1 MNSAMELSTKS
12 RLLKAAVTVFSDHGF
27 AGGSIRQIASL
38 AGANIAAV
46 TYHYGSKK
54 ALWQAVFTHLQN
66 QLVDAIFVDQHK
78 WREMTPYERV
88 ENTTRNYVRFCARYP
103 ELHRITMFE
112 TIKGGEML
120 EWLNER
126 KLALFSEKSMEW
138 VSLAQQEGVY
148 SRELSAMHLHFI
160 VTHASN
166 SVFLLAPHIKQV
178 FGVDVF
184 EEEQVDKFAD
194 AMVNLFLRRDGDE
207 GNEDVVVG
215 AGLNEFLEN

>member
-207 GNEDVVVG
+207 GNEDVVVRE
-215 AGLNEFLEN
+215 GLNEFLEN

>member
-1 MNSAMELSTKS
+1 MNSAMELTTKS

-27 AGGSIRQIASL
+27 AGGSVRQIAEL
-38 AGANIAAV
+38 ANANIAAV

-66 QLVDAIFVDQHK
+66 QLVDAIFVDEHK
-78 WREMTPYERV
+78 WRDMAPHERV
-88 ENTTRNYVRFCARYP
+88 ESAMRNYVRFCAHHP

-120 EWLNER
+120 EWLNQR
-126 KLALFSEKSMEW
+126 KLSLFSEKSIEW
-138 VSLAQQEGVY
+138 TSLAQQEGVY
-148 SRELSAMHLHFI
+148 SRQASALHLHFI
-160 VTHASN
+160 ITHASN

-178 FGVDVF
+178 FGIDVF

-194 AMVNLFLRRDGDE
+194 AMVNLFRRRDGDE
-207 GNEDVVVG
+207 GNEDVVVRE
-215 AGLNEFLEN
+215 GLNEFLEN